1 MSSQRPRN
9 VGTKRR
15 TIANGP
21 PEKPPKRRPP
31 LIQGGGHRVAQ
42 PTGDGEVL
50 VAQEQYQV
58 FSGDENSSNWWMP
71 SLKLL
76 LTLTLKPLWKRG
88 LTMALK
94 PPWKLLLKCS

>member
-1 MSSQRPRN
+1 
-9 VGTKRR
+9 
-15 TIANGP
+15 
-21 PEKPPKRRPP
+21 
-31 LIQGGGHRVAQ
+31 
-42 PTGDGEVL
+42 
-50 VAQEQYQV
+50 
-58 FSGDENSSNWWMP
+58 MP